1 MKQVPSYFST
11 MRSLIL
17 VFFTILFH
25 FSAKAQWTLEKCVE
39 QAIGNNI
46 QLQQAIINEQ
56 ITSYGQWT
64 AVGSMLP
71 NVNGQASH
79 GYNWGQRI
87 DPFTNSFASE
97 RIQSN
102 SFGVSSSID
111 LFTGGQNWFNYQKA
125 KSDAAASQWNVENV
139 KNQIALQTAN
149 AFLNVMLT
157 TELLKIAQSTSDN
170 SMEQLNRLKK
180 LYEIGTINPGTLSE
194 MEAQYKS
201 DLANQVVSENN
212 LKVAK
217 LALIQIMRL
226 GEKESQVFEAS
237 FPDIALFGVSDQ
249 LPPKSLVIETA
260 LGIQPS
266 IQSSLA
272 AISAAQFNYKMAK
285 SGVSPRLSAS
295 LSLGTGYSGAARV
308 ITGNPDLL
316 SYPIGTVMGTNDIVL
331 SIPQQVY
338 FSDDYAV
345 KSFDAQMRD
354 NVNRSFFFS
363 LTVPIFNGFQ
373 NHANIQRSR
382 LGVENAK
389 LNWELAKQQLKMD
402 IETAYTNAEAAISSY
417 RANEL
422 SFQSNEQSYQWSKT
436 RYDNGLIN
444 ATELSIA
451 RNRMDIAKAQLVR
464 SKVDFVFKRNILNFY
479 LNQPIQLQP

>member
-1 MKQVPSYFST
+1 MKQVPSYLST
-11 MRSLIL
+11 MRI
-17 VFFTILFH
+17 FIILFFALLSH
-25 FSAKAQWTLEKCVE
+25 VSTTAQWTLEKCIE

-46 QLQQAIINEQ
+46 QLQQALINEQ

-157 TELLKIAQSTSDN
+157 AELLKIAQSTSDN
-170 SMEQLNRLKK
+170 SLEQLNRLKK

-194 MEAQYKS
+194 MEAQHKS
-201 DLANQVVSENN
+201 DMANQVVSENN

-217 LALIQIMRL
+217 LALIQVMRL
-226 GEKESQVFEAS
+226 GDKESQVFEAS

-260 LGIQPS
+260 LGNQPS

-272 AISAAQFNYKMAK
+272 AISAAQFNYKVAK
-285 SGVSPRLSAS
+285 SGVAPRLSAS
-295 LSLGTGYSGAARV
+295 YSMGTGYSGAARV
-308 ITGNPDLL
+308 LIGTPDYRSDLIGIVDGTGDVVRSF
-316 SYPIGTVMGTNDIVL
+316 SYP
-331 SIPQQVY
+331 VY
-338 FSDDYAV
+338 TSEDYAI

-422 SFQSNEQSYQWSKT
+422 SFQFNEQAYQWSKT

-451 RNRMDIAKAQLVR
+451 RNRLDIAKAQLVR

>member
-1 MKQVPSYFST
+1 
-11 MRSLIL
+11 
-17 VFFTILFH
+17 
-25 FSAKAQWTLEKCVE
+25 LEKCVE

-46 QLQQAIINEQ
+46 QLQQALINEQ

-71 NVNGQASH
+71 NINGQASH

-125 KSDAAASQWNVENV
+125 KSDMASSQWNAESV

-149 AFLNVMLT
+149 AFLNVILT
-157 TELLKIAQSTSDN
+157 TELLKIAQSTADN
-170 SMEQLNRLKK
+170 SLEQLNRLRK
-180 LYEIGTINPGTLSE
+180 LYDIGTINSGSLLE
-194 MEAQYKS
+194 MEAQYRS
-201 DLANQVVSENN
+201 DLASQVVAENN
-212 LKVAK
+212 LKVSQ
-217 LALIQIMRL
+217 LTLTQVMRL
-226 GEKESQVFEAS
+226 DDKQSQAFQAS
-237 FPDIALFGVSDQ
+237 FPDVALFGVSDQ

-260 LGIQPS
+260 LGSQPS

-272 AISAAQFNYKMAK
+272 AISSAQFNYKMAK
-285 SGVSPRLSAS
+285 SGVAPRLSAS

-316 SYPIGTVMGTNDIVL
+316 SYPIGTVLGTNDVVL

-338 FSDDYAV
+338 LSDDYTV

-373 NHANIQRSR
+373 NHTNIQRSK

-402 IETAYTNAEAAISSY
+402 VETAYTNAEAAISSY

-422 SFQSNEQSYQWSKT
+422 SFKSNEQSYQWAKT
-436 RYDNGLIN
+436 RFDNGLMN

>member
-1 MKQVPSYFST
+1 MKEVPSYFST
-11 MRSLIL
+11 MRIFII
-17 VFFTILFH
+17 VFLSVFLH
-25 FSAKAQWTLEKCVE
+25 SFSIAQWTLEKCVD

-46 QLQQAIINEQ
+46 QLQQALINEQ

-64 AVGSMLP
+64 AVGTMLP
-71 NVNGQASH
+71 NINGQASH

-111 LFTGGQNWFNYQKA
+111 LFTGGQNWFNYQKT
-125 KSDAAASQWNVENV
+125 KSDVAASQWNAENV

-157 TELLKIAQSTSDN
+157 SELLKIAQSTAVN
-170 SMEQLNRLKK
+170 SLEQLNRLKK
-180 LYEIGTINPGTLSE
+180 LYEIGTINSGMLSE
-194 MEAQYKS
+194 MEAQHMS
-201 DLANQVVSENN
+201 DLASQVVAENN
-212 LKVAK
+212 LKVSQ
-217 LALIQIMRL
+217 LNLIQVMRL
-226 GEKESQVFEAS
+226 DDKQSQMFQAS

-260 LGIQPS
+260 LGSQPS

-272 AISAAQFNYKMAK
+272 AIASAQFNYKQAK
-285 SGVSPRLSAS
+285 SGVAPRLSAS

-316 SYPIGTVMGTNDIVL
+316 SYPIGTVMGTNDVVL

-373 NHANIQRSR
+373 NHTNIQRSR

-402 IETAYTNAEAAISSY
+402 IESAYTNAEAAISSY

-422 SFQSNEQSYQWSKT
+422 SFKSNEQSYQWSKT

-451 RNRMDIAKAQLVR
+451 RNRLDIAKAQLVR

>member
-11 MRSLIL
+11 MRIL
-17 VFFTILFH
+17 NIVFISIFFH

-56 ITSYGQWT
+56 ITAYGQWT

-71 NVNGQASH
+71 GINGQASH

-102 SFGVSSSID
+102 SFGVSSSLD

-139 KNQIALQTAN
+139 KNQIALQTTN
-149 AFLNVMLT
+149 AFLNVILT

-170 SMEQLNRLKK
+170 SLEQLNRLKK

-194 MEAQYKS
+194 MEAQHKS

-217 LALIQIMRL
+217 LSLIQIMRL
-226 GEKESQVFEAS
+226 EEKESQVFEAS

-260 LGIQPS
+260 LGNQPS

-272 AISAAQFNYKMAK
+272 AISAAQYNFKMAK

>member
-1 MKQVPSYFST
+1 MKQVPSYLST
-11 MRSLIL
+11 MRI
-17 VFFTILFH
+17 FIILFFALLSH
-25 FSAKAQWTLEKCVE
+25 VSATAQWTLEKCIE

-46 QLQQAIINEQ
+46 QLQQALINEQ

-102 SFGVSSSID
+102 SFGVSSSLD

-149 AFLNVMLT
+149 AFLNVILN

-170 SMEQLNRLKK
+170 SLEQLNRLKK

-194 MEAQYKS
+194 MEAQHKS
-201 DLANQVVSENN
+201 DMASQVVSENN

-217 LALIQIMRL
+217 LALIQVMRL
-226 GEKESQVFEAS
+226 EEKESQVFEAS

-260 LGIQPS
+260 LGNQPS

-272 AISAAQFNYKMAK
+272 AISAAQFNYKVAK
-285 SGVSPRLSAS
+285 SGVAPRLSAS
-295 LSLGTGYSGAARV
+295 FSMGTGYSGAARV

-316 SYPIGTVMGTNDIVL
+316 SFPIGTVVGTNDVVL

-338 FSDDYAV
+338 MQDDYAV
-345 KSFDAQMRD
+345 KSFDAQMSD

-363 LTVPIFNGFQ
+363 LNVPIFNGFQ
-373 NHANIQRSR
+373 NHSNIQRSK

-422 SFQSNEQSYQWSKT
+422 SFQFNEQAYQWSKT

-451 RNRMDIAKAQLVR
+451 RNRLDIAKAQLVR

>member
-1 MKQVPSYFST
+1 MKEVPSYFST
-11 MRSLIL
+11 MRIFII
-17 VFFTILFH
+17 VFLSVFLH
-25 FSAKAQWTLEKCVE
+25 SFSIAQWTLEKCVD

-46 QLQQAIINEQ
+46 QLQQALINEQ

-64 AVGSMLP
+64 AVGTMLP
-71 NVNGQASH
+71 NINGQASH

-125 KSDAAASQWNVENV
+125 KSDVAASQWNAENV

-157 TELLKIAQSTSDN
+157 SELLKIAQSTADN
-170 SMEQLNRLKK
+170 SLEQLNRLKK
-180 LYEIGTINPGTLSE
+180 LYEIGTINSGTLSE
-194 MEAQYKS
+194 MEAQHMS
-201 DLANQVVSENN
+201 DLASQVVAENN
-212 LKVAK
+212 LKVSQ
-217 LALIQIMRL
+217 LTLIQVMRL
-226 GEKESQVFEAS
+226 DDKQSQMFQAS

-260 LGIQPS
+260 LGSQPS

-272 AISAAQFNYKMAK
+272 AIASAQFNYKQAK
-285 SGVSPRLSAS
+285 SGVAPRLSAS

-316 SYPIGTVMGTNDIVL
+316 SYPIGTVMGTNDVVL

-373 NHANIQRSR
+373 NHTNIQRSR

-402 IETAYTNAEAAISSY
+402 IESAYTNAEAAISSY

-422 SFQSNEQSYQWSKT
+422 SFKSNEQSYQWSKT

-451 RNRMDIAKAQLVR
+451 RNRLDIAKAQLVR

>member
-1 MKQVPSYFST
+1 
-11 MRSLIL
+11 
-17 VFFTILFH
+17 
-25 FSAKAQWTLEKCVE
+25 
-39 QAIGNNI
+39 
-46 QLQQAIINEQ
+46 
-56 ITSYGQWT
+56 
-64 AVGSMLP
+64 
-71 NVNGQASH
+71 
-79 GYNWGQRI
+79 
-87 DPFTNSFASE
+87 
-97 RIQSN
+97 
-102 SFGVSSSID
+102 
-111 LFTGGQNWFNYQKA
+111 
-125 KSDAAASQWNVENV
+125 
-139 KNQIALQTAN
+139 
-149 AFLNVMLT
+149 
-157 TELLKIAQSTSDN
+157 
-170 SMEQLNRLKK
+170 
-180 LYEIGTINPGTLSE
+180 
-194 MEAQYKS
+194 
-201 DLANQVVSENN
+201 LANQVVSENN

-217 LALIQIMRL
+217 LSLIQIMRL

-260 LGIQPS
+260 LGNQPS

-272 AISAAQFNYKMAK
+272 SISAAQFNYKMAK
-285 SGVSPRLSAS
+285 SGVAPRLSAS
-295 LSLGTGYSGAARV
+295 VSLGTGYSGAARV

-316 SYPIGTVMGTNDIVL
+316 SYPIGTVMGTNDVVL

-338 FSDDYAV
+338 LSDDYAV

-373 NHANIQRSR
+373 NHANIQRLR